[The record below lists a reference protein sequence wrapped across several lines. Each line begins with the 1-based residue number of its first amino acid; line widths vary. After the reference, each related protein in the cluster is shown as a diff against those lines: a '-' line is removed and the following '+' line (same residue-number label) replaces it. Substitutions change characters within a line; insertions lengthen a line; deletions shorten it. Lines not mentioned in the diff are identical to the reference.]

1 MESLK
6 SIPISSGTN
15 REGRIPSTATHP
27 LSCPTADPATAP
39 IYGSAAE
46 PFEGRQVCLEA
57 SDSNG
62 HTVPPGVCEE
72 PAQPVHRDGNAYL
85 GGAR

>member
-1 MESLK
+1 MESLT
-6 SIPISSGTN
+6 SIPIASGTN
-15 REGRIPSTATHP
+15 REWRIPSTATHP

-39 IYGSAAE
+39 GHGSAAE

-57 SDSNG
+57 PDSNG
-62 HTVPPGVCEE
+62 HAVLTGVCEE
-72 PAQPVHRDGNAYL
+72 PVHPGHRDGNAYL